1 MAKTPQKNPIAAAK
15 DRATFLEETIAVAIF
30 ALYKRLEREAKTHGA
45 EEDWKGVWRK
55 ITAEVAGK
63 RVTYDRQ
70 AVFQHENLIWRGT
83 GQIPPSFVDLL
94 EEKKVT
100 WEEIAVTPER
110 APKLWCE
117 QEDGRVYGWNGERSV
132 PQWAWVAYSKGD
144 VEALNAMII
153 PGAPITAQAL
163 LAKHL
168 PLKKKF
174 YPSQEKLNQ
183 MEERRLI
190 REAKAQ
196 MQAKMPK
203 RGPGR
208 PRKNEAAP
216 TKAKRRT

>member
-30 ALYKRLEREAKTHGA
+30 ALYKKLEREAKTHGA

-55 ITAEVAGK
+55 ITSDVAGK

-83 GQIPPSFVDLL
+83 GQIPQSFVDLL
-94 EEKKVT
+94 KEKKVK
-100 WEEIAVTPER
+100 WADIAVTPER

-117 QEDGRVYGWNGERSV
+117 QVDGKSIRTYGWNGERSV
-132 PQWAWVAYSKGD
+132 PEWAWDAYSKGD
-144 VEALNAMII
+144 VEALKAMII
-153 PGAPITAQAL
+153 PGAPITAKEL

-174 YPSQEKLNQ
+174 WAPSPEKLRE
-183 MEERRLI
+183 MEVRRLI
-190 REAKAQ
+190 REAEA
-196 MQAKMPK
+196 AKPK